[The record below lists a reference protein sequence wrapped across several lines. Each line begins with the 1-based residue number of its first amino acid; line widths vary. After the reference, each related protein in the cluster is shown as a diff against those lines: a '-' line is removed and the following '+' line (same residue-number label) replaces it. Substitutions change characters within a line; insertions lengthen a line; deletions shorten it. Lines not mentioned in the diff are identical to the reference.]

1 MQFGTVEQAIADIKA
16 GKLVIV
22 ADDEDRENEGDLI
35 CAAELVTPEM
45 INFMIRKAG
54 GWICL
59 ALTNERADQLELAPQ
74 SEVNTDEYRT
84 AFTIS
89 IDADERFGVTTGVSA
104 QDRAKTI
111 RVAVDPKAV
120 PSDLRRPGH
129 VPPLRARDGGVLQS
143 VGHT

>member
-1 MQFGTVEQAIADIKA
+1 MAFGTVDQAIADIKA
-16 GKLVIV
+16 GKLIIV

-59 ALTNERADQLELAPQ
+59 ALTGERADQLDLAQ
-74 SEVNTDEYRT
+74 QTEDNTDEYRT

-89 IDADERFGVTTGVSA
+89 IDADERFGITTGVSA
-104 QDRAKTI
+104 QDRA
-111 RVAVDPKAV
+111 
-120 PSDLRRPGH
+120 
-129 VPPLRARDGGVLQS
+129 
-143 VGHT
+143 